1 MTTKANVKSNKL
13 ITYLSSTTALK
24 IFWISSFAI
33 LTAIAA
39 QFTIPVKPVP
49 FTLQTLMVL
58 LAGSVLGAK
67 NGAYSQLVYLAVGAI
82 GLPVFA
88 QTGDTFGI
96 ARLFGP
102 TGGYL
107 LSFPIAAYLVG
118 YLVEKNNNYFAVAAS
133 MLAANI
139 LILIIGAMYLNFVY
153 LHDFSAAIISG
164 AALFSV
170 WTVLKVF
177 TAATIY
183 FLILK
188 NKNYQSSD

>member
-1 MTTKANVKSNKL
+1 MTTKENVKSNKI
-13 ITYLSSTTALK
+13 ITYLSSISNTK
-24 IFWISSFAI
+24 IFWISSFAL
-33 LTAIAA
+33 LTAIAS

-67 NGAYSQLVYLAVGAI
+67 NGAYSQLLYLAAGAI

-102 TGGYL
+102 TGGFL
-107 LSFPIAAYLVG
+107 LAFPIAAFLVG
-118 YLVEKNNNYFAVAAS
+118 YLVEKNNNYFAVVASMFAAS
-133 MLAANI
+133 I
-139 LILIIGAMYLNFVY
+139 LILVVGSMYLNFVY

-177 TAATIY
+177 TAATVY
-183 FLILK
+183 FLIAK
-188 NKNYQSSD
+188 K

>member
-1 MTTKANVKSNKL
+1 MTTKENVKSNKF
-13 ITYLSSTTALK
+13 ITYLSSAIALK

-49 FTLQTLMVL
+49 FTLQTIMVL
-58 LAGSVLGAK
+58 LAGAVLGSK
-67 NGAYSQLVYLAVGAI
+67 NGAYSQLVYLAAGAI

-88 QTGDTFGI
+88 QTGDAFGI

-107 LSFPIAAYLVG
+107 LAFPIAAFLVG
-118 YLVEKNNNYFAVAAS
+118 YLVEKNNKYFAVAAS

-139 LILIIGAMYLNFVY
+139 LILVVGAMYLNFVY

-164 AALFSV
+164 AAFFSV

-177 TAATIY
+177 TAATVY
-183 FLILK
+183 FLIAK
-188 NKNYQSSD
+188 KQNHQ

>member
-1 MTTKANVKSNKL
+1 MTTKENVKSNKL
-13 ITYLSSTTALK
+13 ISYISSVRASQ

-49 FTLQTLMVL
+49 FTLQTMMVL
-58 LAGSVLGAK
+58 LAGAVLGAK
-67 NGAYSQLVYLAVGAI
+67 NGTYSQLLYLAAGAI

-107 LSFPIAAYLVG
+107 LAFPIAAFLVG
-118 YLVEKNNNYFAVAAS
+118 YLVEKNKKYFEVVAS
-133 MLAANI
+133 MFAANI
-139 LILIIGAMYLNFVY
+139 LIIVVGSMYLNVVY
-153 LHDFSAAIISG
+153 LHDFSAALISG
-164 AALFSV
+164 AAVFSV
-170 WTVLKVF
+170 WTVVKVF
-177 TAATIY
+177 AAASVY
-183 FLILK
+183 FLIAK
-188 NKNYQSSD
+188 KQNR